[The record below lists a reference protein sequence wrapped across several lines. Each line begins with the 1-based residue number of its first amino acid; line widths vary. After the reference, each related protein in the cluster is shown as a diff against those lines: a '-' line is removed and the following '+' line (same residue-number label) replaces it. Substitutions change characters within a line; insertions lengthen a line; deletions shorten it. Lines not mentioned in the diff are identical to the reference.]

1 MDPHPGPRARAHSF
15 TRVLNVNIYSQ
26 QRYATSRPTLW
37 LHSFGPDPQQHASV
51 YMGSPEPKI
60 LITTICCPLILWGKD
75 QELCQ
80 HRGSWIVSSQAQTS
94 AGFCSFLNWEI
105 GFSHFPRV
113 PMKLN
118 LWICTGGKRLSLNK
132 KVIEIYTFGNIGLL
146 NGNEYPAVFFSLHSY
161 SKCVNL
167 L

>member
-1 MDPHPGPRARAHSF
+1 MIPLEKVPTLFTRRTVLMKVSQTDLHAFFIGPKKTNSTKEKALLFPVCSPVQRLICSVTVDPHPGPRARAHSF

-94 AGFCSFLNWEI
+94 AGFCSFLN
-105 GFSHFPRV
+105 
-113 PMKLN
+113 
-118 LWICTGGKRLSLNK
+118 
-132 KVIEIYTFGNIGLL
+132 
-146 NGNEYPAVFFSLHSY
+146 
-161 SKCVNL
+161 
-167 L
+167 